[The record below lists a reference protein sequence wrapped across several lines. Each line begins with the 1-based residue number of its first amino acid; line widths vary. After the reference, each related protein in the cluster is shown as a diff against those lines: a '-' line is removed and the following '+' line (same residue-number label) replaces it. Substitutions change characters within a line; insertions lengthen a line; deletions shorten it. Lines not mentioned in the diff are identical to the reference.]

1 MILKRVSAADR
12 APRSGEL
19 FVGMHEYQ
27 RIIGGDASAQFHV
40 SEMTFRDGTR
50 TRLHVHT
57 SEQLI
62 VVMSGRGIV
71 ATADAERE
79 MVVGDIAL
87 LPAGEPHWHG
97 VPVGGSVTLWSILGP
112 HVTRLAP

>member
-62 VVMSGRGIV
+62 VVMSGRGII

-79 MVVGDIAL
+79 INAIRITLAGDD
-87 LPAGEPHWHG
+87 E
-97 VPVGGSVTLWSILGP
+97 
-112 HVTRLAP
+112 